1 MRKTVVI
8 LMCLMSA
15 LNVLA
20 QDKAELIKDIRK
32 AYAEAKQD
40 IANNGKDGPRMDVRI
55 AISDGSEVS
64 EDFII
69 NEDQEIT
76 YYFKRI
82 RQSGDTDL
90 FQPSCYFLTEETS
103 ANGHTVWREM
113 LFDPF
118 SGHLRFSYMKAETH
132 AGFVIESRYYYDDLG
147 NLIEQKHKAG
157 GEETT
162 ADGQSW
168 SSGGG
173 DQTMGMV
180 FMAMFNALMEQ
191 KGATSESYTAMQ
203 TADKA
208 TQMKH
213 IRSLYEEAKQKVAKD
228 AQSEI
233 PRNVL
238 IEIHDQEDPALPP
251 QTDVLHFW
259 FDHVGE
265 DGNGSCYFMSSVCEM
280 GDLHVYSEY
289 LFEPKEP
296 RLLFCFSQ
304 QAQNDGTNLEWR
316 YYFDN
321 NGRCIEAKGSDDRL
335 GPGFADKKAAN
346 VYMELFNGWVNPEW

>member
-69 NEDQEIT
+69 NEDQEIK

-90 FQPSCYFLTEETS
+90 FLPSCYFLTEETS

-132 AGFVIESRYYYDDLG
+132 AGFPADTVCLAIQATPDEHWYGVCFEKVIPDLV
-147 NLIEQKHKAG
+147 NLLK
-157 GEETT
+157 
-162 ADGQSW
+162 
-168 SSGGG
+168 
-173 DQTMGMV
+173 
-180 FMAMFNALMEQ
+180 
-191 KGATSESYTAMQ
+191 
-203 TADKA
+203 
-208 TQMKH
+208 
-213 IRSLYEEAKQKVAKD
+213 
-228 AQSEI
+228 
-233 PRNVL
+233 
-238 IEIHDQEDPALPP
+238 
-251 QTDVLHFW
+251 
-259 FDHVGE
+259 
-265 DGNGSCYFMSSVCEM
+265 
-280 GDLHVYSEY
+280 
-289 LFEPKEP
+289 
-296 RLLFCFSQ
+296 
-304 QAQNDGTNLEWR
+304 
-316 YYFDN
+316 
-321 NGRCIEAKGSDDRL
+321 
-335 GPGFADKKAAN
+335 
-346 VYMELFNGWVNPEW
+346 